1 MPWYEHWY
9 DYTGTL
15 ADWAM
20 AGSAIGAYFL
30 ARDYFSDIIK
40 KDGYELIKKLHLE
53 LLPSLQNNNTLATIN
68 ALDIEVLAY
77 INGGVGVFDD
87 DNDGEGNSRLRVS
100 LTEDL
105 QKIDR
110 QWKESI
116 RLEREINELIQY
128 LETYGWHM
136 RKEKEDELLEA
147 LFITKTLYQYV
158 HSIIIFLR
166 EILSREAPHFLPR
179 ETNAFF
185 SNYNSDDP
193 NSPLDCQSINL
204 LSRKLAGYHQK
215 LYDPEKETPYTQ
227 AISSLSLY
235 FKDGKHL
242 KRFFKYKL

>member
-9 DYTGTL
+9 DYTGTF
-15 ADWAM
+15 ADLVM

-53 LLPSLQNNNTLATIN
+53 LLPSLQKNNTLATIN

-87 DNDGEGNSRLRVS
+87 DEDDEGNCRLRVS
-100 LTEDL
+100 LTENL
-105 QKIDR
+105 QTIDR

-116 RLEREINELIQY
+116 RLEREINELIQS

-136 RKEKEDELLEA
+136 VKEKEDELLKA
-147 LFITKTLYQYV
+147 LSIVKKLYRHV
-158 HSIIIFLR
+158 HSIIIYLR
-166 EILSREAPHFLPR
+166 EILSREAPHFLPL
-179 ETNAFF
+179 EKNAVF

-204 LSRKLAGYHQK
+204 LSRKLARYHQK

-227 AISSLSLY
+227 AISSLNLY

-242 KRFFKYKL
+242 KIFFKYKL